1 MGWRTGNFGVINGH
15 VGVLFVGRAA
25 DAAISHGENR
35 KRVRKKKTVASVV
48 GGLIKKNSVRSNGH
62 FLWAK
67 KDSGLLPIEQ

>member
-25 DAAISHGENR
+25 DAAISHGEKR
-35 KRVRKKKTVASVV
+35 KNMIIFFMEDRRAEKLRLLQL
-48 GGLIKKNSVRSNGH
+48 GSNGH

-67 KDSGLLPIEQ
+67 KDSEL